1 MSYHLTTV
9 RMPLSRIPQ
18 TTNVDK
24 DVEKRA
30 PMYTVGRNV
39 IWCCHYGN
47 TKVPQKTKNRTT
59 IQPSKSISVQ
69 IFKENK
75 NSNLKMHAHQFP

>member
-9 RMPLSRIPQ
+9 RMLLSRIPQ

-24 DVEKRA
+24 DIEKRA

-39 IWCCHYGN
+39 IWCCHHGN
-47 TKVPQKTKNRTT
+47 IKVPQKTKNTTT